1 MNLILGWFYL
11 DKLRVEIIW
20 MVFRVIELYW
30 NGVV

>member
-1 MNLILGWFYL
+1 MDLIVGGFYL
-11 DKLRVEIIW
+11 DKLRIEIIW